1 MARGLD
7 ILGDPWSMLV
17 LREVFFGNGRFDAM
31 KQRLGAADSVLTKRL
46 AGLVDAGLLARRP
59 YDDGGRT
66 RQEYVLTAKGEDAL
80 PVLNAV
86 VIWAEKHLPAPSEQA
101 HMFVIHSGCGER
113 TSSADTCTA
122 CGEPLTAANT
132 SWHSL
137 SRTAD
142 PVPLASA
149 GTGDP
154 CPERNRRM
162 SAPETTVTPA
172 PVRRRIH
179 PAWTVAAVAF
189 LALVGAAGFRAAPG
203 VLMVPLQNE
212 FGWSTTVLSAAVSI
226 NLVLFGLT
234 APFAAALMERFGIR
248 AVTAVALVLIGA
260 GSALTV
266 LVTQSWQIL
275 LTWGLLIGLG
285 TGSMAL
291 VFAATIANTWFAKSR
306 GLVIGILT
314 AGSAAGQLVFLP
326 FIAAL
331 AQDPGWRQASLLIA
345 AGALAVVPLVLM
357 FLKNSPADVGVLPY
371 GATPPA
377 AGPNAGTESSGPEP
391 TGPAAGQEAQEPRRN
406 AAVRALQV
414 LKRASKV
421 RTFWALVA
429 GFAICGA
436 TTNGLIGTHFIPS
449 AHDHGMPETTAA
461 GLLAVVGLF
470 DIVGTIASGWLT
482 DRFNPRILLAVYYQF
497 RGIGLLVLPLLLS
510 ATVQPSMIVFVV
522 IYGLDW
528 VATVPPTAAICRQV
542 FGADGSVVFGWVFAA
557 HQLGAAAAALAAGA
571 VRDAT
576 GQYTYAWFAAAAMCT
591 IAAVI
596 SATIRKDARK
606 PESVPVPA

>member
-1 MARGLD
+1 
-7 ILGDPWSMLV
+7 
-17 LREVFFGNGRFDAM
+17 
-31 KQRLGAADSVLTKRL
+31 
-46 AGLVDAGLLARRP
+46 
-59 YDDGGRT
+59 
-66 RQEYVLTAKGEDAL
+66 
-80 PVLNAV
+80 
-86 VIWAEKHLPAPSEQA
+86 
-101 HMFVIHSGCGER
+101 
-113 TSSADTCTA
+113 
-122 CGEPLTAANT
+122 
-132 SWHSL
+132 
-137 SRTAD
+137 
-142 PVPLASA
+142 
-149 GTGDP
+149 
-154 CPERNRRM
+154 M
-162 SAPETTVTPA
+162 SAPETLT

-326 FIAAL
+326 FIALL
-331 AQDPGWRQASLLIA
+331 AQDPGWRQASLLIG
-345 AGALAVVPLVLM
+345 AGALAVVPLVLK

-377 AGPNAGTESSGPEP
+377 SEGT
-391 TGPAAGQEAQEPRRN
+391 TGAAAGAATSAPASTEPRRN

-470 DIVGTIASGWLT
+470 DIIGTIASGWLT

>member
-1 MARGLD
+1 MSESRTG
-7 ILGDPWSMLV
+7 
-17 LREVFFGNGRFDAM
+17 
-31 KQRLGAADSVLTKRL
+31 
-46 AGLVDAGLLARRP
+46 RRP
-59 YDDGGRT
+59 STQR
-66 RQEYVLTAKGEDAL
+66 
-80 PVLNAV
+80 
-86 VIWAEKHLPAPSEQA
+86 PS
-101 HMFVIHSGCGER
+101 
-113 TSSADTCTA
+113 T
-122 CGEPLTAANT
+122 
-132 SWHSL
+132 
-137 SRTAD
+137 
-142 PVPLASA
+142 
-149 GTGDP
+149 
-154 CPERNRRM
+154 
-162 SAPETTVTPA
+162 
-172 PVRRRIH
+172 RRRIH
-179 PAWTVAAVAF
+179 PAWMVAAVAF

-203 VLMVPLQNE
+203 VLMVPLQTE

-266 LVTQSWQIL
+266 LVNQSWQIL

-291 VFAATIANTWFAKSR
+291 VFAATIANTWFVKSR

-331 AQDPGWRQASLLIA
+331 AQHPGWRQASLLIA
-345 AGALAVVPLVLM
+345 AGALAVVPLVLK
-357 FLKNSPADVGVLPY
+357 FLKNSPADVGALPY
-371 GATPPA
+371 GAEAESPEGAETMAGSA
-377 AGPNAGTESSGPEP
+377 AGAGSGT
-391 TGPAAGQEAQEPRRN
+391 TGADAAPAEPRRN

-449 AHDHGMPETTAA
+449 AHDHGMAETTAA
-461 GLLAVVGLF
+461 GLLAVVGIF
-470 DIVGTIASGWLT
+470 DILGTIASGWLT

-510 ATVQPSMIVFVV
+510 AEVQPSMIVFVV

-596 SATIRKDARK
+596 SATIRKDTGAK
-606 PESVPVPA
+606 AAVPVPA

>member
-1 MARGLD
+1 M
-7 ILGDPWSMLV
+7 S
-17 LREVFFGNGRFDAM
+17 
-31 KQRLGAADSVLTKRL
+31 T
-46 AGLVDAGLLARRP
+46 
-59 YDDGGRT
+59 
-66 RQEYVLTAKGEDAL
+66 L
-80 PVLNAV
+80 PDKA
-86 VIWAEKHLPAPSEQA
+86 
-101 HMFVIHSGCGER
+101 
-113 TSSADTCTA
+113 T
-122 CGEPLTAANT
+122 
-132 SWHSL
+132 
-137 SRTAD
+137 
-142 PVPLASA
+142 
-149 GTGDP
+149 
-154 CPERNRRM
+154 
-162 SAPETTVTPA
+162 APEEAA
-172 PVRRRIH
+172 PLQPSPGPRRLH

-203 VLMVPLQNE
+203 VLMVPLQQE

-248 AVTAVALVLIGA
+248 AVTATALVLIGM

-266 LVTQSWQIL
+266 LVNQSWQIL

-291 VFAATIANTWFAKSR
+291 VFAATIANTWFTKSR

-326 FIAAL
+326 FIAML

-345 AGALAVVPLVLM
+345 AGALAVVPLVLK
-357 FLKNSPADVGVLPY
+357 FLKNSPSDVGVLPY
-371 GATPPA
+371 GAEPQ
-377 AGPNAGTESSGPEP
+377 AGPAPGQAPATED
-391 TGPAAGQEAQEPRRN
+391 APRTN

-414 LKRASKV
+414 LRRASKV

-461 GLLAVVGLF
+461 GLLAVVGIF

-482 DRFNPRILLAVYYQF
+482 DRFNPRVLLAVYYQF
-497 RGIGLLVLPLLLS
+497 RGIGLLVLPLLLN
-510 ATVQPSMIVFVV
+510 AEVQPSMIVFVV

-528 VATVPPTAAICRQV
+528 VATVPPTAAICRET

-557 HQLGAAAAALAAGA
+557 HQLGAAGAALAAGA
-571 VRDAT
+571 LRDAT
-576 GQYTYAWFAAAAMCT
+576 GHYTYAWFGAAAMCT

-596 SATIRKDARK
+596 SATIRKAPRSADRK
-606 PESVPVPA
+606 AEQPAG

>member
-1 MARGLD
+1 
-7 ILGDPWSMLV
+7 
-17 LREVFFGNGRFDAM
+17 
-31 KQRLGAADSVLTKRL
+31 
-46 AGLVDAGLLARRP
+46 
-59 YDDGGRT
+59 
-66 RQEYVLTAKGEDAL
+66 
-80 PVLNAV
+80 
-86 VIWAEKHLPAPSEQA
+86 
-101 HMFVIHSGCGER
+101 
-113 TSSADTCTA
+113 
-122 CGEPLTAANT
+122 
-132 SWHSL
+132 
-137 SRTAD
+137 
-142 PVPLASA
+142 
-149 GTGDP
+149 
-154 CPERNRRM
+154 M
-162 SAPETTVTPA
+162 SAPKNTLLPA
-172 PVRRRIH
+172 RRRRIH

-234 APFAAALMERFGIR
+234 APFAAALMERFGVR

-266 LVTQSWQIL
+266 LVTESWQIL

-345 AGALAVVPLVLM
+345 AGALAVVPLVLK
-357 FLKNSPADVGVLPY
+357 FLKNSPADAGVLPY
-371 GATPPA
+371 GADAEPVTTPGSTSGSPPGPGQ
-377 AGPNAGTESSGPEP
+377 AGAG
-391 TGPAAGQEAQEPRRN
+391 EPRRN
-406 AAVRALQV
+406 AAARALQV
-414 LKRASKV
+414 LKRASKL
-421 RTFWALVA
+421 RTFWALAA

-449 AHDHGMPETTAA
+449 AHDHGMSQTTAA
-461 GLLAVVGLF
+461 GLLAVVGIF
-470 DIVGTIASGWLT
+470 DIAGTIASGWLT

-571 VRDAT
+571 IRDAT
-576 GQYTYAWFAAAAMCT
+576 GQYTYAWFGAAAMCT

-596 SATIRKDARK
+596 SATIRKDAGRK
-606 PESVPVPA
+606 DVVAVPA

>member
-1 MARGLD
+1 M
-7 ILGDPWSMLV
+7 
-17 LREVFFGNGRFDAM
+17 
-31 KQRLGAADSVLTKRL
+31 
-46 AGLVDAGLLARRP
+46 
-59 YDDGGRT
+59 
-66 RQEYVLTAKGEDAL
+66 
-80 PVLNAV
+80 NAS
-86 VIWAEKHLPAPSEQA
+86 KTLLPASK
-101 HMFVIHSGCGER
+101 
-113 TSSADTCTA
+113 
-122 CGEPLTAANT
+122 
-132 SWHSL
+132 
-137 SRTAD
+137 
-142 PVPLASA
+142 
-149 GTGDP
+149 
-154 CPERNRRM
+154 RRL
-162 SAPETTVTPA
+162 
-172 PVRRRIH
+172 H
-179 PAWTVAAVAF
+179 PAWIVAAVAF

-203 VLMVPLQNE
+203 VLMVPLQTE

-248 AVTAVALVLIGA
+248 AVTSVALVLIGA

-266 LVTQSWQIL
+266 LVNQSWQIL

-291 VFAATIANTWFAKSR
+291 VFAATIANTWFARSR

-314 AGSAAGQLVFLP
+314 AGSAAGQLIFLP
-326 FIAAL
+326 FIAML
-331 AQDPGWRQASLLIA
+331 AQAPGWRQASLLIA
-345 AGALAVVPLVLM
+345 AGALAVVPLVLK
-357 FLKNSPADVGVLPY
+357 FLKNSPADAGVLPY
-371 GATPPA
+371 GA
-377 AGPNAGTESSGPEP
+377 EP
-391 TGPAAGQEAQEPRRN
+391 DAERGPAAVGEPSTDAPGSAEPHRN

-449 AHDHGMPETTAA
+449 AHDHGMAETTAA
-461 GLLAVVGLF
+461 GLLAVVGIF
-470 DIVGTIASGWLT
+470 DILGTIASGWLT
-482 DRFNPRILLAVYYQF
+482 DRYNPRILLAVYYQF

-571 VRDAT
+571 IRDAT
-576 GQYTYAWFAAAAMCT
+576 GEYTYAWFGAAAMCT

-596 SATIRKDARK
+596 SATIRKDAGK
-606 PESVPVPA
+606 KEAVPVPA

>member
-1 MARGLD
+1 MTVTQT
-7 ILGDPWSMLV
+7 P
-17 LREVFFGNGRFDAM
+17 
-31 KQRLGAADSVLTKRL
+31 
-46 AGLVDAGLLARRP
+46 RRP
-59 YDDGGRT
+59 KPGR
-66 RQEYVLTAKGEDAL
+66 RL
-80 PVLNAV
+80 
-86 VIWAEKHLPAPSEQA
+86 
-101 HMFVIHSGCGER
+101 
-113 TSSADTCTA
+113 
-122 CGEPLTAANT
+122 
-132 SWHSL
+132 
-137 SRTAD
+137 
-142 PVPLASA
+142 
-149 GTGDP
+149 
-154 CPERNRRM
+154 
-162 SAPETTVTPA
+162 
-172 PVRRRIH
+172 H

-212 FGWSTTVLSAAVSI
+212 FGWSTTVLSTAVSI

-266 LVTQSWQIL
+266 LVNQSWQIL

-291 VFAATIANTWFAKSR
+291 VFAATIANTWFVKSR

-331 AQDPGWRQASLLIA
+331 AQQPGWRQASLLIA
-345 AGALAVVPLVLM
+345 AGALAVVPLVLK
-357 FLKNSPADVGVLPY
+357 FLKNSPADVGALAY
-371 GATPPA
+371 GAEPA
-377 AGPNAGTESSGPEP
+377 GDAVPAGDAERAGAERAGEETAGAQEGA
-391 TGPAAGQEAQEPRRN
+391 GPAASGARPN

-414 LKRASKV
+414 LKRASRV

-449 AHDHGMPETTAA
+449 AHDHGMAETTAA
-461 GLLAVVGLF
+461 GLLAVVGIF
-470 DIVGTIASGWLT
+470 DILGTIASGWLT

-510 ATVQPSMIVFVV
+510 AEVQPSMIVFVV

-557 HQLGAAAAALAAGA
+557 HQLGAAAAALGAGA

-596 SATIRKDARK
+596 SATIRKDAAH
-606 PESVPVPA
+606 PTPVPVAS

>member
-1 MARGLD
+1 
-7 ILGDPWSMLV
+7 
-17 LREVFFGNGRFDAM
+17 
-31 KQRLGAADSVLTKRL
+31 
-46 AGLVDAGLLARRP
+46 
-59 YDDGGRT
+59 
-66 RQEYVLTAKGEDAL
+66 
-80 PVLNAV
+80 
-86 VIWAEKHLPAPSEQA
+86 
-101 HMFVIHSGCGER
+101 
-113 TSSADTCTA
+113 
-122 CGEPLTAANT
+122 
-132 SWHSL
+132 
-137 SRTAD
+137 
-142 PVPLASA
+142 
-149 GTGDP
+149 
-154 CPERNRRM
+154 M
-162 SAPETTVTPA
+162 SAPEKTLLPA
-172 PVRRRIH
+172 SRRRIH
-179 PAWTVAAVAF
+179 PAWVVAAVAF

-203 VLMVPLQNE
+203 VLMVPLQTE

-266 LVTQSWQIL
+266 LVNQSWQIL

-291 VFAATIANTWFAKSR
+291 VFAATIANTWFEKSR

-326 FIAAL
+326 FMAAL

-345 AGALAVVPLVLM
+345 AGALAVVPLVLK
-357 FLKNSPADVGVLPY
+357 FLKNSPAEAGVLPY
-371 GATPPA
+371 GAEPA
-377 AGPNAGTESSGPEP
+377 PEAEP
-391 TGPAAGQEAQEPRRN
+391 APDVAPRGAAAASAAVTAATGEPHRN

-449 AHDHGMPETTAA
+449 AHDHGMPTTTAA
-461 GLLAVVGLF
+461 GLLAVVGIF
-470 DIVGTIASGWLT
+470 DIIGTIASGWLT

-528 VATVPPTAAICRQV
+528 VATVPPTAAICREV
-542 FGADGSVVFGWVFAA
+542 FGADASVVFGWVFAA
-557 HQLGAAAAALAAGA
+557 HQLGAAAAALGAGA
-571 VRDAT
+571 IRDAT
-576 GQYTYAWFAAAAMCT
+576 GQYTYAWFGAAAMCT
-591 IAAVI
+591 LAAVI
-596 SATIRKDARK
+596 SATIRKDTRAK
-606 PESVPVPA
+606 EPLPVPA

>member
-1 MARGLD
+1 M
-7 ILGDPWSMLV
+7 
-17 LREVFFGNGRFDAM
+17 
-31 KQRLGAADSVLTKRL
+31 
-46 AGLVDAGLLARRP
+46 
-59 YDDGGRT
+59 
-66 RQEYVLTAKGEDAL
+66 
-80 PVLNAV
+80 
-86 VIWAEKHLPAPSEQA
+86 
-101 HMFVIHSGCGER
+101 
-113 TSSADTCTA
+113 SSPEA
-122 CGEPLTAANT
+122 TAARNEEDQEAAT
-132 SWHSL
+132 PPGP
-137 SRTAD
+137 SRK
-142 PVPLASA
+142 
-149 GTGDP
+149 
-154 CPERNRRM
+154 RRL
-162 SAPETTVTPA
+162 
-172 PVRRRIH
+172 H
-179 PAWTVAAVAF
+179 PAWMVAAVAF

-203 VLMVPLQNE
+203 VLMVPLQQE

-266 LVTQSWQIL
+266 LVNQSWQIL

-291 VFAATIANTWFAKSR
+291 VFAATIANTWFSKSR

-326 FIAAL
+326 FIAIL

-345 AGALAVVPLVLM
+345 AGALAVVPLVLK

-371 GATPPA
+371 GAEVPAGGGEPASAVATAARPA
-377 AGPNAGTESSGPEP
+377 AE
-391 TGPAAGQEAQEPRRN
+391 PAAATAAEPSRN

-414 LKRASKV
+414 LRRASRV
-421 RTFWALVA
+421 RTFWALAA

-461 GLLAVVGLF
+461 GLLAVVGIF
-470 DIVGTIASGWLT
+470 DILGTIASGWLT
-482 DRFNPRILLAVYYQF
+482 DRYNPRILLAVYYQF

-510 ATVQPSMIVFVV
+510 ATVHPSMIVFVV

-571 VRDAT
+571 IRDAT
-576 GQYTYAWFAAAAMCT
+576 GQYTYAWFGAAAMCT
-591 IAAVI
+591 VAAII
-596 SATIRKDARK
+596 SATIRKDAGKRQ
-606 PESVPVPA
+606 STPVATGAA

>member
-1 MARGLD
+1 MSTLPDEAAVPD
-7 ILGDPWSMLV
+7 KE
-17 LREVFFGNGRFDAM
+17 EVRPD
-31 KQRLGAADSVLTKRL
+31 RTGAT
-46 AGLVDAGLLARRP
+46 
-59 YDDGGRT
+59 
-66 RQEYVLTAKGEDAL
+66 
-80 PVLNAV
+80 
-86 VIWAEKHLPAPSEQA
+86 
-101 HMFVIHSGCGER
+101 
-113 TSSADTCTA
+113 
-122 CGEPLTAANT
+122 
-132 SWHSL
+132 
-137 SRTAD
+137 
-142 PVPLASA
+142 
-149 GTGDP
+149 
-154 CPERNRRM
+154 
-162 SAPETTVTPA
+162 
-172 PVRRRIH
+172 RRRLH
-179 PAWTVAAVAF
+179 PAWVVAAVAF

-203 VLMVPLQNE
+203 VLMVPLQQE

-248 AVTAVALVLIGA
+248 KVTATALVLIGL

-266 LVTQSWQIL
+266 LVNQSWQIL

-326 FIAAL
+326 FIAML

-345 AGALAVVPLVLM
+345 AGALAVVPLVLK
-357 FLKNSPADVGVLPY
+357 FLRNSPADVGVLPY
-371 GATPPA
+371 GAEHGAATPGQVPPSA
-377 AGPNAGTESSGPEP
+377 SEP
-391 TGPAAGQEAQEPRRN
+391 FTNEPRAN

-414 LKRASKV
+414 LRRASRI
-421 RTFWALVA
+421 RTFWALAA

-461 GLLAVVGLF
+461 GLLAVVGIF

-497 RGIGLLVLPLLLS
+497 RGIGLLVLPMLLS
-510 ATVQPSMIVFVV
+510 AEVQPSMIVFVV

-528 VATVPPTAAICRQV
+528 VATVPPTAAICREV

-571 VRDAT
+571 LRDAT
-576 GQYTYAWFAAAAMCT
+576 GHYTYAWLGAAAMCT

-596 SATIRKDARK
+596 SATIRKHQDSREA
-606 PESVPVPA
+606 EPAAA

>member
-1 MARGLD
+1 MTTPEDPGVFVQISRPEGPLEDD
-7 ILGDPWSMLV
+7 IW
-17 LREVFFGNGRFDAM
+17 
-31 KQRLGAADSVLTKRL
+31 TK
-46 AGLVDAGLLARRP
+46 
-59 YDDGGRT
+59 T
-66 RQEYVLTAKGEDAL
+66 
-80 PVLNAV
+80 
-86 VIWAEKHLPAPSEQA
+86 
-101 HMFVIHSGCGER
+101 
-113 TSSADTCTA
+113 
-122 CGEPLTAANT
+122 
-132 SWHSL
+132 
-137 SRTAD
+137 
-142 PVPLASA
+142 
-149 GTGDP
+149 
-154 CPERNRRM
+154 PEEG
-162 SAPETTVTPA
+162 PKK
-172 PVRRRIH
+172 RRRLH
-179 PAWTVAAVAF
+179 PAWAVAAVAF

-203 VLMVPLQNE
+203 VLMVPLQQE

-248 AVTAVALVLIGA
+248 AVTAVALALIGA

-266 LVTQSWQIL
+266 LVSQSWQIL

-291 VFAATIANTWFAKSR
+291 VFAATIANTWFSKSR

-326 FIAAL
+326 FIAML

-345 AGALAVVPLVLM
+345 AGALAVVPLVLK
-357 FLKNSPADVGVLPY
+357 FLKNSPADVGALPY
-371 GATPPA
+371 GAEEPSGAPSGAPA
-377 AGPNAGTESSGPEP
+377 APE
-391 TGPAAGQEAQEPRRN
+391 AAEPRRN
-406 AAVRALQV
+406 AAVRALLV
-414 LKRASKV
+414 LRSASRN
-421 RTFWALVA
+421 RTFWALAA

-461 GLLAVVGLF
+461 GLLAVVGIF
-470 DIVGTIASGWLT
+470 DILGTIASGWLT

-497 RGIGLLVLPLLLS
+497 RGIGLLVLPLLLGS
-510 ATVQPSMIVFVV
+510 SVQPSMIVFVV

-571 VRDAT
+571 IRDAT
-576 GQYTYAWFAAAAMCT
+576 GHYTYAWFGAAAMCS

-596 SATIRKDARK
+596 SATIRKDAGRRK
-606 PESVPVPA
+606 PAAVATASVD

>member
-1 MARGLD
+1 M
-7 ILGDPWSMLV
+7 
-17 LREVFFGNGRFDAM
+17 N
-31 KQRLGAADSVLTKRL
+31 
-46 AGLVDAGLLARRP
+46 
-59 YDDGGRT
+59 
-66 RQEYVLTAKGEDAL
+66 
-80 PVLNAV
+80 
-86 VIWAEKHLPAPSEQA
+86 
-101 HMFVIHSGCGER
+101 
-113 TSSADTCTA
+113 
-122 CGEPLTAANT
+122 
-132 SWHSL
+132 
-137 SRTAD
+137 
-142 PVPLASA
+142 
-149 GTGDP
+149 
-154 CPERNRRM
+154 
-162 SAPETTVTPA
+162 APETTVTPA

-331 AQDPGWRQASLLIA
+331 AQDPGWRQASLLIG

-377 AGPNAGTESSGPEP
+377 PGPNAGTEASGPEP
-391 TGPAAGQEAQEPRRN
+391 TGPAAGQEVQEPGRN

-470 DIVGTIASGWLT
+470 DIIGTIASGWLT

>member
-1 MARGLD
+1 MSTL
-7 ILGDPWSMLV
+7 P
-17 LREVFFGNGRFDAM
+17 EE
-31 KQRLGAADSVLTKRL
+31 AAKVPVDS
-46 AGLVDAGLLARRP
+46 A
-59 YDDGGRT
+59 
-66 RQEYVLTAKGEDAL
+66 
-80 PVLNAV
+80 
-86 VIWAEKHLPAPSEQA
+86 AP
-101 HMFVIHSGCGER
+101 
-113 TSSADTCTA
+113 TS
-122 CGEPLTAANT
+122 P
-132 SWHSL
+132 
-137 SRTAD
+137 
-142 PVPLASA
+142 P
-149 GTGDP
+149 
-154 CPERNRRM
+154 RNRR
-162 SAPETTVTPA
+162 
-172 PVRRRIH
+172 RLH

-203 VLMVPLQNE
+203 VLMVPLQQE

-234 APFAAALMERFGIR
+234 APFAAALMERFGVR
-248 AVTAVALVLIGA
+248 AVTATALVLIGM

-266 LVTQSWQIL
+266 LVNQSWQIL

-291 VFAATIANTWFAKSR
+291 VFAATIANTWFTKSR

-326 FIAAL
+326 FIAML

-345 AGALAVVPLVLM
+345 AGALAVVPLVLK

-371 GATPPA
+371 GAAPVDL
-377 AGPNAGTESSGPEP
+377 
-391 TGPAAGQEAQEPRRN
+391 EAQEAALVRDSGPRTN
-406 AAVRALQV
+406 AAIRALQV
-414 LKRASKV
+414 LRRASKV
-421 RTFWALVA
+421 RTFWALAA

-461 GLLAVVGLF
+461 GLLAVVGIF
-470 DIVGTIASGWLT
+470 DIIGTIASGWLT

-497 RGIGLLVLPLLLS
+497 RGIGLLVLPLLLN
-510 ATVQPSMIVFVV
+510 AEVQPSMIVFVV

-528 VATVPPTAAICRQV
+528 VATVPPTAAICRET

-557 HQLGAAAAALAAGA
+557 HQLGAAAAAIAAGA
-571 VRDAT
+571 LRDAT
-576 GQYTYAWFAAAAMCT
+576 GHYTYAWLGAAAMCT

-596 SATIRKDARK
+596 SATIRRHKGSKEA
-606 PESVPVPA
+606 EPAAA

>member
-1 MARGLD
+1 
-7 ILGDPWSMLV
+7 
-17 LREVFFGNGRFDAM
+17 
-31 KQRLGAADSVLTKRL
+31 
-46 AGLVDAGLLARRP
+46 
-59 YDDGGRT
+59 
-66 RQEYVLTAKGEDAL
+66 
-80 PVLNAV
+80 
-86 VIWAEKHLPAPSEQA
+86 
-101 HMFVIHSGCGER
+101 
-113 TSSADTCTA
+113 
-122 CGEPLTAANT
+122 
-132 SWHSL
+132 
-137 SRTAD
+137 
-142 PVPLASA
+142 
-149 GTGDP
+149 
-154 CPERNRRM
+154 M
-162 SAPETTVTPA
+162 SAPETTMTPA

-331 AQDPGWRQASLLIA
+331 AQDPGWRQASLLIG
-345 AGALAVVPLVLM
+345 AGALAVVPLVLK

-377 AGPNAGTESSGPEP
+377 ADAEPGRNPAGPNRQDRPPGRKRRSPAGTPRSVPCRSSSGPARCVPSGPSWPASRSAARPP
-391 TGPAAGQEAQEPRRN
+391 TG
-406 AAVRALQV
+406 
-414 LKRASKV
+414 
-421 RTFWALVA
+421 
-429 GFAICGA
+429 
-436 TTNGLIGTHFIPS
+436 
-449 AHDHGMPETTAA
+449 
-461 GLLAVVGLF
+461 
-470 DIVGTIASGWLT
+470 
-482 DRFNPRILLAVYYQF
+482 
-497 RGIGLLVLPLLLS
+497 
-510 ATVQPSMIVFVV
+510 
-522 IYGLDW
+522 
-528 VATVPPTAAICRQV
+528 
-542 FGADGSVVFGWVFAA
+542 
-557 HQLGAAAAALAAGA
+557 
-571 VRDAT
+571 
-576 GQYTYAWFAAAAMCT
+576 
-591 IAAVI
+591 
-596 SATIRKDARK
+596 
-606 PESVPVPA
+606 

>member
-1 MARGLD
+1 MSTL
-7 ILGDPWSMLV
+7 P
-17 LREVFFGNGRFDAM
+17 EE
-31 KQRLGAADSVLTKRL
+31 AA
-46 AGLVDAGLLARRP
+46 
-59 YDDGGRT
+59 
-66 RQEYVLTAKGEDAL
+66 E
-80 PVLNAV
+80 
-86 VIWAEKHLPAPSEQA
+86 LPAEAAAGP
-101 HMFVIHSGCGER
+101 
-113 TSSADTCTA
+113 DT
-122 CGEPLTAANT
+122 
-132 SWHSL
+132 
-137 SRTAD
+137 
-142 PVPLASA
+142 
-149 GTGDP
+149 
-154 CPERNRRM
+154 
-162 SAPETTVTPA
+162 
-172 PVRRRIH
+172 VRRRRLH
-179 PAWTVAAVAF
+179 PAWIVAAVAF

-203 VLMVPLQNE
+203 VLMVPLQQE

-248 AVTAVALVLIGA
+248 AITATALVLIGL

-266 LVTQSWQIL
+266 LVNQSWQIL

-291 VFAATIANTWFAKSR
+291 VFAATIANTWFTKNR

-326 FIAAL
+326 FIALL

-345 AGALAVVPLVLM
+345 AGALAVVPLVLK

-371 GATPPA
+371 GALPPVPADTVMPDGAKVPA
-377 AGPNAGTESSGPEP
+377 AADGPRA
-391 TGPAAGQEAQEPRRN
+391 N

-414 LKRASKV
+414 LRRAIKV
-421 RTFWALVA
+421 RTFWALAA

-461 GLLAVVGLF
+461 GLLAVVGIF
-470 DIVGTIASGWLT
+470 DIIGTIASGWLT
-482 DRFNPRILLAVYYQF
+482 DRFNPRVLLAVYYQF
-497 RGIGLLVLPLLLS
+497 RGIGLLVLPLLLN
-510 ATVQPSMIVFVV
+510 AEVQPSMIVFVV

-528 VATVPPTAAICRQV
+528 VATVPPTAAICRET

-557 HQLGAAAAALAAGA
+557 HQLGAAAAAIAAGA
-571 VRDAT
+571 LRDAT
-576 GQYTYAWFAAAAMCT
+576 GHYTYAWLGAAAMCT

-596 SATIRKDARK
+596 SATIRRDRSSREA
-606 PESVPVPA
+606 EPAAA

>member
-1 MARGLD
+1 MSATRT
-7 ILGDPWSMLV
+7 P
-17 LREVFFGNGRFDAM
+17 
-31 KQRLGAADSVLTKRL
+31 
-46 AGLVDAGLLARRP
+46 ARR
-59 YDDGGRT
+59 R
-66 RQEYVLTAKGEDAL
+66 V
-80 PVLNAV
+80 
-86 VIWAEKHLPAPSEQA
+86 
-101 HMFVIHSGCGER
+101 
-113 TSSADTCTA
+113 
-122 CGEPLTAANT
+122 
-132 SWHSL
+132 
-137 SRTAD
+137 
-142 PVPLASA
+142 
-149 GTGDP
+149 
-154 CPERNRRM
+154 
-162 SAPETTVTPA
+162 
-172 PVRRRIH
+172 H
-179 PAWTVAAVAF
+179 PAWIVAAVAF

-203 VLMVPLQNE
+203 VLMVPLQQE

-248 AVTAVALVLIGA
+248 AVTATALVLIGA

-266 LVTQSWQIL
+266 LVNQSWQIL
-275 LTWGLLIGLG
+275 FTWGLLIGLG

-326 FIAAL
+326 FIALL
-331 AQDPGWRQASLLIA
+331 AQEPGWRQASLLIA
-345 AGALAVVPLVLM
+345 AGALAVVPLVLK
-357 FLKNSPADVGVLPY
+357 FLKNSPADVGVLAY
-371 GATPPA
+371 GE
-377 AGPNAGTESSGPEP
+377 TEPEEGKAEPSRAEPVSGGSS
-391 TGPAAGQEAQEPRRN
+391 N

-414 LKRASKV
+414 LRRASRV

-449 AHDHGMPETTAA
+449 AHDHGMAETTAA
-461 GLLAVVGLF
+461 GLLAVVGIF

-528 VATVPPTAAICRQV
+528 VATVPPTAAICRKT
-542 FGADGSVVFGWVFAA
+542 FGEDGSVVFGWVFAA
-557 HQLGAAAAALAAGA
+557 HQLGAAAAALGAGA
-571 VRDAT
+571 IRDAT
-576 GQYTYAWFAAAAMCT
+576 GQYTYAWFGAAAMCT

-596 SATIRKDARK
+596 SATIRKDAAARE
-606 PESVPVPA
+606 PEPVAAA